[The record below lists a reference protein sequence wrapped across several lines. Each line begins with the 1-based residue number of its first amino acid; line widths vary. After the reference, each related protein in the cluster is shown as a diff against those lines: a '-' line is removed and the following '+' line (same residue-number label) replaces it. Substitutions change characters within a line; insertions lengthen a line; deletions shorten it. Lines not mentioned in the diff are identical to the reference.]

1 MSATRRRHVELRWER
16 EDRHLLRGSGEH
28 WIHWW
33 KCRGSSGT
41 IYWQAQIFWRA
52 AEYTISQ
59 PESEEFHP
67 LMKKIRTSNMSDI
80 LETKMNKRE
89 VPLTD
94 EEVRAGQMLQNGA
107 TRLYGRTLGS
117 KKKE

>member
-1 MSATRRRHVELRWER
+1 
-16 EDRHLLRGSGEH
+16 
-28 WIHWW
+28 
-33 KCRGSSGT
+33 
-41 IYWQAQIFWRA
+41 
-52 AEYTISQ
+52 
-59 PESEEFHP
+59 
-67 LMKKIRTSNMSDI
+67 MKKIRTSNMRDI

-117 KKKE
+117 KKKEYDPLLKTIIEDVDNIYPDLHTPEKTNAVRLLLVDHVTKEDDMRKRISLIIL

>member
-1 MSATRRRHVELRWER
+1 
-16 EDRHLLRGSGEH
+16 
-28 WIHWW
+28 
-33 KCRGSSGT
+33 
-41 IYWQAQIFWRA
+41 
-52 AEYTISQ
+52 
-59 PESEEFHP
+59 
-67 LMKKIRTSNMSDI
+67 MKKIRTSNMRDI

-117 KKKE
+117 KKKEQVPLLKTIIEDVDNIYPDLQPPEKTNAVRLLLVDHVTKEDSMRKRDDDGIDQ